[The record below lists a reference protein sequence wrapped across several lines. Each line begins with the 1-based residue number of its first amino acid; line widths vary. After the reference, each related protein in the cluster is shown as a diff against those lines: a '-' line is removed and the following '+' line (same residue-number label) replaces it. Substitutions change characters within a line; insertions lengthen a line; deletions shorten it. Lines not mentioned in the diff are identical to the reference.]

1 MSTNIITENG
11 LKHTPKQHFVL
22 PPRSVSSPKNNST
35 VDCSAPI
42 IDLVNHAPLSNLT
55 TTNNIDTDVN
65 IDDNPQYFATP

>member
-11 LKHTPKQHFVL
+11 LKHTPKQYFVL
-22 PPRSVSSPKNNST
+22 PPCSVSPPKHNST
-35 VDCSAPI
+35 VGCSASR

-65 IDDNPQYFATP
+65 IDDNSQYFVTP